1 MNLAQLIEGLDV
13 SWLGN
18 PRALDPA
25 RVRVCDLTE
34 DSRTV
39 VPGSLF
45 IARAGLTSD
54 GKAFVKNAVD
64 AGAVAILTDSAELS
78 GDLALAH
85 RAGLAVLSS
94 RDVALATARAAERF
108 YGSPSSSLKLS
119 LVTGT
124 NGKTTVSSL
133 VHQLMNHAGR
143 RAGLIGTVAIDDGS
157 EVAPAAMTT
166 PPSIELSRSLS
177 LMVESGCVAASLE
190 ASSHALAQ
198 KRLDALSV
206 SVAIFTNL
214 TGDHLDYHKTM
225 DEYASSK
232 ARLFTLLDPSARAI
246 VNMEDPAWT
255 QMVRSCK
262 APVWRCSTVP
272 KGSPD
277 CLAET
282 LDTSLNATRLRLLG
296 PWGKIEARVPL
307 LGPYNAMNVLQ
318 ATAAAH
324 AMGLLDEDLA
334 RGIEHLK
341 PPAGRLERVA
351 HEPFSV
357 FVDYAH
363 SDDSL
368 RSVLAALRPLAK
380 GKLLVVF
387 GCGGDRD
394 KTKRPRMGKTAAE
407 LADACVVTSDNPRHE
422 SPGSIID
429 EILAGVPKQHRE
441 KISVQADRARAIRHA
456 LELARP
462 GDLVLIAGKG
472 HETEQLLPD
481 GRGGIHR
488 IHFDDR
494 EVARAALAELHRVH
508 PEPKPHPKTDHT
520 LNPKPRALKRK
531 PASQPN
537 TTPAQRPTPKPA
549 PTPASK
555 TTPKSKKKAKPAAR
569 TPPPSKR
576 PASPRASTRWARS
589 KGRSR

>member
-18 PRALDPA
+18 TRAHDPA

-45 IARAGLTSD
+45 VARAGLKSD
-54 GKAFVKNAVD
+54 GNTYVKNALD
-64 AGAVAILTDSAELS
+64 AGAVAILTDSRELS

-85 RAGLAVLSS
+85 RAGLAVLSAS
-94 RDVALATARAAERF
+94 DVPRVTALAAERF
-108 YGSPSSSLKLS
+108 YGSPSSSLQLS

-133 VHQLMNHAGR
+133 VHQLMNAAGR
-143 RAGLIGTVAIDDGS
+143 RTGLIGTVAIDDGS

-198 KRLDALSV
+198 KRLDALAIR
-206 SVAIFTNL
+206 VAIFTNL

-225 DEYASSK
+225 DEYAASK
-232 ARLFTLLDPSARAI
+232 ARLFSLLAPSARAI

-255 QMVRSCK
+255 RMVRACK

-272 KGSPD
+272 QGSPD

-282 LDTSLNATRLRLLG
+282 LRTDLDSTRLRLLG
-296 PWGKIEARVPL
+296 PWGKIEASVPL

-324 AMGLLDEDLA
+324 AMGLVDEDLA
-334 RGIEHLK
+334 RGLTHLK

-351 HEPFSV
+351 HDPFSV

-368 RSVLAALRPLAK
+368 RNVLAALRPLVK
-380 GKLLVVF
+380 GRLLVVF

-394 KTKRPRMGKTAAE
+394 KTKRPRMGKVAAQ
-407 LADACVVTSDNPRHE
+407 LADLCVVTSDNPRHE

-429 EILAGVPKQHRE
+429 EILAGVPREARE
-441 KISVQADRARAIRHA
+441 KVSVQADRARAIRHA

-481 GRGGIHR
+481 GRGGIQR
-488 IHFDDR
+488 VHFDDR
-494 EVARAALAELHRVH
+494 EVARAALLDFRRDH
-508 PEPKPHPKTDHT
+508 PEPKPDTQSSRKPA
-520 LNPKPRALKRK
+520 PRAVKRK
-531 PASQPN
+531 PTSKPSA
-537 TTPAQRPTPKPA
+537 KPA
-549 PTPASK
+549 PKPL
-555 TTPKSKKKAKPAAR
+555 PKPKKKAKPAAR
-569 TPPPSKR
+569 AAA
-576 PASPRASTRWARS
+576 PATRRASLRATTRWGRA